1 MHHQHYIIYT
11 KFTWQ
16 NYSHIFLVILN
27 ILQKLTKTYKI
38 LTKIVKSHKN
48 FRVKENKSKVRL

>member
-16 NYSHIFLVILN
+16 IYSHIFLVILN

-38 LTKIVKSHKN
+38 LTKIVKSYKN

>member
-1 MHHQHYIIYT
+1 MHHQYYIIYT

-27 ILQKLTKTYKI
+27 IYKNLQKSNKI
-38 LTKIVKSHKN
+38 LTKIVKSYKN